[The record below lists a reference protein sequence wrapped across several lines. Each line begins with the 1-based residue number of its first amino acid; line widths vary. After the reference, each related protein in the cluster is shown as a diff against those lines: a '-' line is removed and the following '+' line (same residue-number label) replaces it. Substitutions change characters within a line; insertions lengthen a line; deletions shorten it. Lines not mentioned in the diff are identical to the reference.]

1 MVTPTSPS
9 QPQTSPGLSPVVQIV
24 VSLLLFFHLGF
35 LAIAIVCNAR
45 PESELRAALANAPVL
60 AQYTQLLNMDTSYS
74 FNLTDGSPLDT
85 DHFVEIRLDPRNS
98 DSAEPQVLRFPSGV
112 SKVGARAERY
122 RNLLVNAARSLGD
135 EYGNADVENLLPAAI
150 AHKLLSEN
158 EIQTGKHRFLLRR
171 TIPLSMDQANSVEER
186 TRDPRNPELIQTPYE
201 ADITF
206 YRGEVQ
212 VTRAADPLEVSP
224 ILREPQP

>member
-1 MVTPTSPS
+1 MTARRLPDRTIDATDRRILAELQGNGRITNVELA
-9 QPQTSPGLSPVVQIV
+9 GRCHLSPAACLVRVRALEQSGYIQGYRAILDPAKLGQAMVV
-24 VSLLLFFHLGF
+24 
-35 LAIAIVCNAR
+35 
-45 PESELRAALANAPVL
+45 
-60 AQYTQLLNMDTSYS
+60 
-74 FNLTDGSPLDT
+74 
-85 DHFVEIRLDPRNS
+85 FVEIRLDPRNS